1 MKVFLGKGSALTY
14 NKKNRSKIKCIG
26 YQHTL
31 ITDYHRSIFKSFK
44 GFYNPDTIWG
54 SHISST
60 KILKKKIK
68 SKKIKIKY
76 FGNLKKLYLK
86 TKKNASNNTF

>member
-1 MKVFLGKGSALTY
+1 MKVFLGKACINTI
-14 NKKNRSKIKCIG
+14 KKIDPKIKCIG

-60 KILKKKIK
+60 KILKKKL
-68 SKKIKIKY
+68 
-76 FGNLKKLYLK
+76 NLKKLKLNILV
-86 TKKNASNNTF
+86 T